1 MGLAV
6 FIIGTSVAQ
15 LTYSIRVVANYAMQS
30 SFLFIPSRWS
40 ANKMCE
46 NSIGPGVVKTQTGY
60 RFSVWAP
67 NAQSVSLTGDFND
80 WNRPGISMQRQDNG
94 VWWCETDDAKCGH
107 EYKYDVTNAKGD
119 SVLKNDPR
127 ARLMTNSV
135 GNSVIY
141 DDAFRWEV
149 EDFKPAPI
157 HQRIIYEL
165 HIGTFHR
172 KNGEQGTFDSAIEK
186 LDYLASLGVNMI
198 ELMPVNEF
206 AGDIS
211 WGYNPACPFA
221 VEEAYGGPDG
231 LKRFIDA
238 AHKHGIG
245 IIMDVV
251 YNHFG
256 PSDLDIWQFDGWS
269 ENDKGGIY
277 FYNDERSAT
286 PWGDTR
292 PDYGR
297 QEVRDYITDNALMWL
312 QEFKADGLRMDMVP
326 FMRTV
331 SGADSGEDD
340 IPEAYE
346 LIKGINGFIQHACG
360 EKMTIA
366 EDLHQHDYITDPLD
380 GGGCG
385 YTAQW
390 DAAFVHPVREVL
402 TQSDDENVN
411 LDVLVDA
418 LCKQYSASPFA
429 RVVYTESHDEVANG
443 KARLVEEVAPGN
455 VDDDYFAR
463 QKGVLA
469 ATLVLTSAGIPMLFQ
484 GQEFKET
491 GWFND
496 TKDLDWSRRNSFDEY
511 LEAITELV
519 NLRKG
524 EDKATTGLTGANT
537 EVVHRDSKNKVL
549 GYRRFND
556 IANESVWVYL
566 HLGGEDID
574 DYQLSG
580 VPVEPHC
587 LFAWSDGL
595 CTQSVHI
602 NNRKVRLPSFGIF
615 IFTERGNLD

>member
-1 MGLAV
+1 
-6 FIIGTSVAQ
+6 
-15 LTYSIRVVANYAMQS
+15 
-30 SFLFIPSRWS
+30 
-40 ANKMCE
+40 MCE
-46 NSIGPGVVKTQTGY
+46 NPIGPGVVKTQNGY

-80 WNRPGISMQRQDNG
+80 WNRPGISMRRQDNG
-94 VWWCETDDAKCGH
+94 VWWCETDDAKGGH
-107 EYKYDVTNAKGD
+107 EYKYEITNAQGD
-119 SVLKNDPR
+119 CVLKNDPR

-172 KNGEQGTFDSAIEK
+172 KNGEQGTFDTAIEK
-186 LDYLASLGVNMI
+186 LDSLASLGINMI

-238 AHKHGIG
+238 AHKLGMG
-245 IIMDVV
+245 VIMDVV

-256 PSDLDIWQFDGWS
+256 PSDLDIWQCDGWS

-277 FYNDERSAT
+277 FYNDERSST

-297 QEVRDYITDNALMWL
+297 QEVRDYITDNAMMWL

-346 LIKGINGFIQHACG
+346 LIKGINGRIQQACA

-366 EDLHQHDYITDPLD
+366 EDLHQHDYITNPVDE
-380 GGGCG
+380 GGCG
-385 YTAQW
+385 YTTQW

-402 TQSDDENVN
+402 TQSNDENVN
-411 LDVLVDA
+411 LDVLVSA
-418 LCKQYSASPFA
+418 LCKQYSGNAFS

-443 KARLVEEVAPGN
+443 KARLVEEIAPGN

-463 QKGVLA
+463 QKGILA

-484 GQEFKET
+484 GQEFKES
-491 GWFND
+491 GWFDD
-496 TKDLDWSRRNSFDEY
+496 TKDLDWSRVDSFDEY
-511 LEAITELV
+511 LKAMTELIKI
-519 NLRKG
+519 RKG
-524 EDKATTGLTGANT
+524 EDKATSGLTGANS
-537 EVVHRDSKNKVL
+537 EIVHHDNKNKVL

-556 IANESVWVYL
+556 IDNESVWVYL
-566 HLGGEDID
+566 HLDGEDID
-574 DYQLSG
+574 GYQLSG
-580 VPVEPHC
+580 LPADPHC

-602 NNRKVRLPSFGIF
+602 DNGRIKLPSFGIF
-615 IFTERGNLD
+615 ILTERGNLN